1 MRKLAAVAV
10 LVLLG
15 GVGLLVGPLV
25 AQAGTITSVCVSNSL
40 GNANFGTVG
49 GGCPNTTIPGG
60 PVVAPSLIWNLGGP
74 VVLPV
79 NGTLVLTQN
88 TPAGT
93 GGAAGFNFDTSDFGT
108 TPYSITVN
116 GTLVPVTGSNIRLN
130 FGGADNPDSTSISEA
145 GNWLLYGSVAFG
157 TDILDV
163 YTGYVDTLHTNTCA
177 DTDQNCR
184 PNIPG
189 GGVLNTFDG
198 LGGSTAA
205 TRFIG
210 AASTAPAGYPI
221 SGNPNHCQSATETT
235 CYDAGAILFVERTR
249 VPEPSSLFLLG
260 IGLMGVAAYG
270 RKYLGSNA

>member
-1 MRKLAAVAV
+1 MRNLAAVAV
-10 LVLLG
+10 LVMLG
-15 GVGLLVGPLV
+15 GIGLLVGPLV

-49 GGCPNTTIPGG
+49 GGCPNTSTGTT
-60 PVVAPSLIWNLGGP
+60 ANTIWNLGGP

-108 TPYSITVN
+108 TAYSIRVN

-130 FGGADNPDSTSISEA
+130 FGGADNPTSTSISEA
-145 GNWLLYGSVAFG
+145 GNWLLYGSVVFG

-163 YTGYVDTLHTNTCA
+163 YTGYVDTLHTNACA
-177 DTDQNCR
+177 DTDGNCR
-184 PNIPG
+184 PNDPG
-189 GGVLNTFDG
+189 AGGIFNTFDG

-210 AASTAPAGYPI
+210 AASTAPAGYPV
-221 SGNPNHCQSATETT
+221 SALPNHCQSATETT
-235 CYDAGAILFVERTR
+235 CYDAGAIMIVERTR
-249 VPEPSSLFLLG
+249 GVPEPSSLFLLG
-260 IGLMGVAAYG
+260 LGLMGLAAYG
-270 RKYLGSNA
+270 RKNLGSNV